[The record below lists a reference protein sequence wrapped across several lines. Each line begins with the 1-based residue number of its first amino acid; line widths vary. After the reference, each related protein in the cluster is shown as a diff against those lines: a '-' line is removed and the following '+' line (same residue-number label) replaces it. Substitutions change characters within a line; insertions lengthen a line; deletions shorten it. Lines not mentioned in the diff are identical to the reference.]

1 MDMEKAVA
9 TIIEEEG
16 VLLMVVVVVGLQ
28 VTSTEVEE
36 TGGAGHLS
44 RDRKGGTSKFLQF
57 SNLFNNVHPFR
68 HSRIEMSPMSRQ

>member
-16 VLLMVVVVVGLQ
+16 VLLMVVVVVVGLQ
-28 VTSTEVEE
+28 VTSTEVEG

-57 SNLFNNVHPFR
+57 S
-68 HSRIEMSPMSRQ
+68 

>member
-28 VTSTEVEE
+28 VTSTEVEG

-44 RDRKGGTSKFLQF
+44 RDRKDTAG
-57 SNLFNNVHPFR
+57 
-68 HSRIEMSPMSRQ
+68 

>member
-28 VTSTEVEE
+28 VTSTEVEVI
-36 TGGAGHLS
+36 GGAGHLS

-57 SNLFNNVHPFR
+57 SNLFIHLDTAG
-68 HSRIEMSPMSRQ
+68 

>member
-1 MDMEKAVA
+1 MALLLPEELHLHILVPRQVVLGMDMEKAVA

-28 VTSTEVEE
+28 VTSTEVEG

-44 RDRKGGTSKFLQF
+44 RDRKDTAG
-57 SNLFNNVHPFR
+57 
-68 HSRIEMSPMSRQ
+68 

>member
-28 VTSTEVEE
+28 VTSTEVEG

-57 SNLFNNVHPFR
+57 S
-68 HSRIEMSPMSRQ
+68 

>member
-16 VLLMVVVVVGLQ
+16 VLLMVVVVGLQ
-28 VTSTEVEE
+28 VTSTEVEG

-57 SNLFNNVHPFR
+57 SNLFIHLDTAG
-68 HSRIEMSPMSRQ
+68 